1 MDTTIWLQRQR
12 SNQSI
17 SKIFLVCINLHH
29 GKGTEDSTCDLRPR
43 SSWLYPHSSCHYPHS
58 FSHLLAFHKCKG
70 TSTQWQES
78 WVLSA
83 WWNIFEGPLH
93 RSKSDCQADM
103 NGLEERSPQCASYFH
118 TKPASNHTCKA
129 MLLIANTLPVCGS
142 PKNTE
147 LNMEL
152 TEFLKTSCHVFCGL
166 VQYLKCKL
174 KTTEINWDI
183 VITDHDCLGFDVS
196 SW

>member
-1 MDTTIWLQRQR
+1 
-12 SNQSI
+12 
-17 SKIFLVCINLHH
+17 
-29 GKGTEDSTCDLRPR
+29 
-43 SSWLYPHSSCHYPHS
+43 
-58 FSHLLAFHKCKG
+58 
-70 TSTQWQES
+70 
-78 WVLSA
+78 
-83 WWNIFEGPLH
+83 
-93 RSKSDCQADM
+93 M

-152 TEFLKTSCHVFCGL
+152 TEFQKTNCHVFCGL

-196 SW
+196 SWYKPIIQTWGCLSDDVNWSSKTDEVYLCEKRLRSRCIAP